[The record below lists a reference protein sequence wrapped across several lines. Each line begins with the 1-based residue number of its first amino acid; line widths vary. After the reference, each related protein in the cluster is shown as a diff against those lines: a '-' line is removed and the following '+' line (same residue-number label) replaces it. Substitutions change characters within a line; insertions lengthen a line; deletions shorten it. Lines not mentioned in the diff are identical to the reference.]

1 MDATRD
7 EAMTTVVPIIVIDAN
22 DTRALPGGTALPT
35 TAPVDREAHNN
46 DGDGHDE
53 NAAIHTMLL
62 EAAADP
68 EQPSLDRWQLLS
80 GFRGKAV
87 EEAYQA
93 GQASVRAMG
102 VAVEAVLYTFW
113 VMLTIE
119 EGNGTSS
126 SEMLGSDFPVFA
138 IMLGLTVAPLT
149 IQMLQEW
156 KPVKHRSL
164 VQIYV
169 TCCCATGSAA
179 CLILLVALVWLV
191 IDQGHAVSRPDLVV
205 WNLSNLLCPL
215 LMILLLRPSPWVI
228 FVRHVHGERSDLGR
242 HRQLQRHLRF

>member
-80 GFRGKAV
+80 SFRGKAV

-102 VAVEAVLYTFW
+102 VAVEAVLYTVW
-113 VMLTIE
+113 VMLTNDYLRL
-119 EGNGTSS
+119 GNATSS
-126 SEMLGSDFPVFA
+126 SEMLGSEFPMFA
-138 IMLGLTVAPLT
+138 IMLGLMVAPLT

-156 KPVKHRSL
+156 KPVKHRRL
-164 VQIYV
+164 VYV
-169 TCCCATGSAA
+169 TSCATGSAA
-179 CLILLVALVWLV
+179 CLIRWGLWCGSSSTKVTP
-191 IDQGHAVSRPDLVV
+191 SR
-205 WNLSNLLCPL
+205 
-215 LMILLLRPSPWVI
+215 
-228 FVRHVHGERSDLGR
+228 GR
-242 HRQLQRHLRF
+242 TS